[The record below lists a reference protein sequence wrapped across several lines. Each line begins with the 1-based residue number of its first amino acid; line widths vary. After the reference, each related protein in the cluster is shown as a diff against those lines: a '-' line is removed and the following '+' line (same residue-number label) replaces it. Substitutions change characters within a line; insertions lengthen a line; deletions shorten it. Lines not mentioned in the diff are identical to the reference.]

1 MKDLFLGIVLFIAGL
16 IVITSLVT
24 HEVVNILVAGM
35 K

>member
-1 MKDLFLGIVLFIAGL
+1 MKTIVTYIVLFIAGL